1 MTSRILNCWF
11 YRYINIGRHDGL
23 IDDLSFEY
31 SGNQRKSVEDD
42 VDVRL
47 TYSGAFDFVDG
58 VSRTT
63 EYNYNANGALT
74 KDLNRGIQSISY
86 DLSGNPVCVSMRDG
100 NSVEYVYAAE
110 GTRLKATHVTNESRD
125 KYYRKAD

>member
-42 VDVRL
+42 VDVQL

-63 EYNYNANGALT
+63 EYTYNANGALT

-100 NSVEYVYAAE
+100 NSVEYVYAAD